1 MTHASVPASSP
12 FLEIEASRNGQRKRR
27 ALHVFPLFSLSR
39 LLARI
44 ARATSRD
51 PPKLESLLTRQA
63 WADV

>member
-1 MTHASVPASSP
+1 MQTCEQAFHFWRSKAAAEETVISP
-12 FLEIEASRNGQRKRR
+12 
-27 ALHVFPLFSLSR
+27 VFPLLSPSR